1 MFVWRLQQGHQA
13 VVLIRAATVNP
24 VQWGQVQMLWK
35 QAKDTWRNLL
45 GSASRLT
52 LGDPATILT
61 FIPANVWRASPA
73 SDVAAADQTHC
84 RWSVALT
91 AVATAWQRCAF
102 RFGEHNHNK
111 RSWTRGLYI
120 SAGRRWL
127 AVGWGGGGW
136 SLPPFSAGAPCHSGD
151 GRAFFNE
158 SVESRSTEQSACDDG
173 VEAVALGWSAATLQV
188 NKATNRDLNQLW
200 LETWFDLKPKLQCS
214 LSPSNKSIE
223 LFCLLNFPESFQIY
237 EIKG

>member
-111 RSWTRGLYI
+111 RSWTRGLHF
-120 SAGRRWL
+120 SGTTTTTRGG
-127 AVGWGGGGW
+127 VGGWG
-136 SLPPFSAGAPCHSGD
+136 LEPATVFS
-151 GRAFFNE
+151 
-158 SVESRSTEQSACDDG
+158 
-173 VEAVALGWSAATLQV
+173 WSALPQWWWPRQWAHQG
-188 NKATNRDLNQLW
+188 
-200 LETWFDLKPKLQCS
+200 
-214 LSPSNKSIE
+214 
-223 LFCLLNFPESFQIY
+223 LFLMNLLNLTAPNSRPAMTEWKPSL
-237 EIKG
+237 